1 MFLYGT
7 WTVKGFIVK
16 QQTKRFPPA
25 KGAPAKR
32 VRDCFAIISCYPQI
46 GSIVYTIPPSF
57 AAQNPPPFAQGRL
70 KVGEKYAPPLHRGGS
85 GIDFRLPLLGEP
97 KSQYKEKAPLQKGA
111 FSLLILIHANGNGLR
126 AHGMITQCY
135 IFFSMRCYAVFRHG
149 I

>member
-1 MFLYGT
+1 MD
-7 WTVKGFIVK
+7 TVVDVLVWNLDSKGIYREATNKKV
-16 QQTKRFPPA
+16 
-25 KGAPAKR
+25 
-32 VRDCFAIISCYPQI
+32 
-46 GSIVYTIPPSF
+46 PPSKGSSREADEGLF
-57 AAQNPPPFAQGRL
+57 CYHFVLSQNPPPFAQGRL